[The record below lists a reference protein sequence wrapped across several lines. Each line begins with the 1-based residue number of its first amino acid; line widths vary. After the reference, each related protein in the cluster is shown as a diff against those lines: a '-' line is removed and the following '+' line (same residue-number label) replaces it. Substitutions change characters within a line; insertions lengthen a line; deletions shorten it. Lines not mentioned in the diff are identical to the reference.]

1 MTECV
6 NKVIILGHIGGS
18 PEIRQLT
25 NGKFVARLRVATS
38 ETWTDRSSSAKY
50 ERTEWHSVSIFSPN
64 AVRFSEAYLVTG
76 SKVYI
81 EGQLQTRKWRDQ
93 SGQDRYTT
101 EVVVNPIDGRLIGLD
116 SGISSDQSTADGVG
130 TTNTYEWKS
139 IDVPF

>member
-1 MTECV
+1 MTGSV
-6 NKVIILGHIGGS
+6 NKVIIIGHIGDS
-18 PEIRQLT
+18 PEIRQLP
-25 NGKFVARLRVATS
+25 NGQFVARLRVATN
-38 ETWTDRSSSAKY
+38 ETWTDRSSSAKH

-64 AVRFSEAYLVTG
+64 AVSFTEAYLGKG

-101 EVVVNPIDGRLIGLD
+101 EVVVNPINGRLIGID
-116 SGISSDQSTADGVG
+116 SGTSRDQSTTDGVG

-139 IDVPF
+139 VDVPF